1 MEGTRE
7 ERLALACEAADQTVW
22 ELDPTTG
29 AITLDGAVPTL
40 ARDYPLTA
48 DRWEH
53 LRHPDDRERIG
64 SSLARAIA
72 GEATTWRE
80 EYRLQR
86 ADPEHSVVV
95 DRARIVRDAAG
106 RAVRVVGAI
115 QDMSERVRFEREL
128 ERLATH
134 DPVTGLPNRML
145 LRDRLERAVALA
157 MRQSGTFALLYM
169 DLDRFKEVNDSLG
182 HHAGDELLRVFAARL
197 AAAVRTSD
205 TVARLG
211 GDEFAVLL
219 HGADEATARTIV
231 QEKLLPQLA
240 KPFTVDQQ
248 RLNVD
253 ASVGLVVFPKHGV
266 DLDALLRHAD
276 VAMYAAKRAGTK
288 MHVYRADE
296 DPYSR
301 ERLQLAGELRSAI
314 DEGSLL
320 LHYQPKVDLGS
331 GHVLG
336 VEALVRWR
344 HPARGMLPPMEFIP
358 LAEETGLIAP
368 LTLWVVREALRQC
381 REWVGAGYE
390 IPIAVNLSM
399 QNLRDPAL
407 PEIIKQLVAEAQVR
421 ANLLRIEVTESNVMS
436 EPATTINTLDQL
448 RSQEIGISIDD
459 FGTGYSSLAY
469 LSRLPVD
476 EVKIDRSFVKTMAT
490 RESDAQIVKVT
501 VELGHALGMHAVA
514 EGVEDQ
520 GVSDQ
525 LRDMGC
531 DIAQGFFVSK
541 PLPAE
546 ELATWLGRERWH
558 LPSADGHCCE
568 EAVAV

>member
-1 MEGTRE
+1 M
-7 ERLALACEAADQTVW
+7 VW
-22 ELDPTTG
+22 ELDPRTG
-29 AITLDGAVPTL
+29 AIVLDGAIPSTAQDAELTL
-40 ARDYPLTA
+40 KRLAL
-48 DRWEH
+48 
-53 LRHPDDRERIG
+53 LRHPDDRERVG
-64 SSLARAIA
+64 SSLARAIE
-72 GEATTWRE
+72 GDATNWRE

-86 ADPEHSVVV
+86 EAAQHSVVV
-95 DRARIVRDAAG
+95 DRARIVRDERG
-106 RAVRVVGAI
+106 RAVRVVGTV

-134 DPVTGLPNRML
+134 DPVTGLPNRTL

-157 MRQSGTFALLYM
+157 TRQSSQFALLYM

-182 HHAGDELLRVFAARL
+182 HHAGDELLREFSVRL
-197 AAAVRTSD
+197 ASAVRTSD

-219 HGADEATARTIV
+219 HGADEATARRIV
-231 QEKLLPQLA
+231 EEKLLPHLA
-240 KPFTVDQQ
+240 RPFSVDAQ
-248 RLNVD
+248 RLSVD
-253 ASVGLVVFPKHGV
+253 ASIGLVVFPQHGA
-266 DLDALLRHAD
+266 DLDALMRHAD
-276 VAMYAAKRAGTK
+276 VAMYVAKRAGTK
-288 MHVYRADE
+288 WHVYRAEE

-301 ERLQLAGELRSAI
+301 ERLLLAAELRGAI

-320 LHYQPKVDLGS
+320 LHYQPKVQLET

-344 HPARGMLPPMEFIP
+344 HPQRGMLPPMEFIP

-381 REWVGAGYE
+381 REWVRMGFE

-407 PEIIKQLVAEAQVR
+407 PKVIERLIAEAQVR
-421 ANLLRIEVTESNVMS
+421 SNLLRIEITESNVMT
-436 EPATTINTLDQL
+436 EPATTIATLDEL
-448 RSQEIGISIDD
+448 RSQKIGISIDD

-490 RESDAQIVKVT
+490 RESDAQIVRVT
-501 VELGHALGMHAVA
+501 VELGHALGMRAVA

-520 GVSDQ
+520 DVSDQ
-525 LRDMGC
+525 LRELGC
-531 DIAQGFFVSK
+531 DIAQGFLVSK
-541 PLPAE
+541 PLPANE
-546 ELATWLGRERWH
+546 IETWLGRERWH
-558 LPSADGHCCE
+558 LPASDGACCV
-568 EAVAV
+568 EAVAF